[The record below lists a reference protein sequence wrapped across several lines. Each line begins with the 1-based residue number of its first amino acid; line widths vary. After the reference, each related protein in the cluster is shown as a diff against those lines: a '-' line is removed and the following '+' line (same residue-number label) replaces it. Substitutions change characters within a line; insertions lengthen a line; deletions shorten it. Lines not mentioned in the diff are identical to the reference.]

1 MSQKAEGLE
10 KLRKIV
16 SHTQSSNL
24 QWSLK
29 AIESIVHHRVHEITQ
44 VSEESQELEI
54 GLLNQRQH
62 ALEYEFRALEYEFRA
77 LKRDFRALGLK
88 LNTPDS
94 AKIEALVKK
103 IFAEMPTIKSVYSRP
118 TQSGFALITI
128 HNSKTISNAI
138 DQIQPGFAKLENE
151 FPDVYFEPCILH
163 SREVQKEHLQ
173 QSKMIFKR

>member
-1 MSQKAEGLE
+1 MSQKAESLE
-10 KLRKIV
+10 KIRKLV
-16 SHTQSSNL
+16 NHTKFPNP
-24 QWSLK
+24 QWPLK
-29 AIESIVHHRVHEITQ
+29 TIEPFFRYSVHEITQ
-44 VSEESQELEI
+44 VSEESQELEM

-62 ALEYEFRALEYEFRA
+62 ALEYELRALEHEFRALE
-77 LKRDFRALGLK
+77 LK
-88 LNTPDS
+88 LSTPDS
-94 AKIEALVKK
+94 AKVEALVKK
-103 IFAEMPTIKSVYSRP
+103 IFSEMPTIKSVYSRP

-163 SREVQKEHLQ
+163 SQEVQKEHLQ